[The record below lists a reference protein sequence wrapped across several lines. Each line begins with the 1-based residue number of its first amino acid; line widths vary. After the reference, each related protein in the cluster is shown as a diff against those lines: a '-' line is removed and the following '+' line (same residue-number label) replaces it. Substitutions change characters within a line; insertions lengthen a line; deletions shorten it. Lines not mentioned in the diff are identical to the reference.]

1 MKTILST
8 IFLAIILTGCSGATF
23 TESYEKTPASAKS
36 IGEGKDTYKMVY
48 QGKSYILVKGTD
60 GRYYAVAEGD
70 RK

>member
-23 TESYEKTPASAKS
+23 TESYEKSPASARS
-36 IGEGKDTYKMVY
+36 IGEGKETYKMEY
-48 QGKSYILVKGTD
+48 KGQRYILVKGAD
-60 GRYYAVAEGD
+60 GRYYALPEGE